1 VVAACF
7 MAVLVRSSHC
17 RCSHALLR
25 SSGCEGGEQKLAR
38 EQRRLATVA
47 AADAVGRARLMGR
60 AEAVPGVHLG
70 SVG

>member
-1 VVAACF
+1 
-7 MAVLVRSSHC
+7 
-17 RCSHALLR
+17 
-25 SSGCEGGEQKLAR
+25 LAR